1 MKIVMGLL
9 GALLR
14 LAILFVV
21 TVISLPLIL
30 VGAAARRVVGGLM
43 SGWLLEK
50 RLWKFLK
57 GPA

>member
-1 MKIVMGLL
+1 MKIVTGLL
-9 GALLR
+9 VVLLR
-14 LAILFVV
+14 LAILFVI
-21 TVISLPLIL
+21 TVISLPFIL

-50 RLWKFLK
+50 RLCRFLK